1 MRFDNG
7 QLTYGLAVSVGHHF
21 RRSMRP
27 DYSKERHNSDCLVT
41 GPVPGRPVVTKDGN
55 FSKT

>member
-27 DYSKERHNSDCLVT
+27 DYSRAA
-41 GPVPGRPVVTKDGN
+41 
-55 FSKT
+55 